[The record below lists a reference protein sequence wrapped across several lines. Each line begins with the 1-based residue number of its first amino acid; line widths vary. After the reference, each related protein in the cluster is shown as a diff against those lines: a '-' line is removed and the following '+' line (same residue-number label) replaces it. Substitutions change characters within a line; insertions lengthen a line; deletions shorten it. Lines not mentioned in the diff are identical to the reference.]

1 MATSEKNSK
10 YFEMIETRIQQII
23 NTQTTIEDQISLGLF
38 ELKHMIQLN
47 EGTDKNLVGM
57 IEKTRTEVK
66 KTQ

>member
-1 MATSEKNSK
+1 VATSEKNSK